1 MRDIIVVEYYD
12 TEESV
17 RCRQWADKKKR
28 LDVAKRWLA
37 CCFAGIGVV
46 GFAESLGDI
55 ERTQIFCTLMGF
67 GFIWLLMQH
76 IWRTSKT
83 VSQMKRQEYELQGIR
98 MILCEKGI
106 VLKTGRRSWQGI
118 KLVIGKE
125 SLALLSSIRV
135 YLAIPKTELS
145 EEQISQ
151 IRIWMQEAKKAE
163 ARGEKQ
169 EDQSGICWGE
179 VKKMCFLGF
188 LNMGFPVLAL
198 SFSLVLGLIVWVLCY
213 RASDMFWS
221 VLLGVEM
228 GIILLIIVS
237 TLEGML
243 YRCIWSVD
251 EAKKVDPSAPE
262 MELYR
267 EVFPKKEI
275 SEEEARKLFPDID
288 TIYTIFCKH
297 GRIIMYG
304 YQGFIVLYKNIG
316 RAL

>member
-1 MRDIIVVEYYD
+1 M
-12 TEESV
+12 
-17 RCRQWADKKKR
+17 
-28 LDVAKRWLA
+28 
-37 CCFAGIGVV
+37 
-46 GFAESLGDI
+46 
-55 ERTQIFCTLMGF
+55 
-67 GFIWLLMQH
+67 
-76 IWRTSKT
+76 
-83 VSQMKRQEYELQGIR
+83 
-98 MILCEKGI
+98 
-106 VLKTGRRSWQGI
+106 
-118 KLVIGKE
+118 
-125 SLALLSSIRV
+125 LSSIRV

-267 EVFPKKEI
+267 EVFPKRKI
-275 SEEEARKLFPDID
+275 SEEEARELFPDID
-288 TIYTIFCKH
+288 SIYTISCKH

>member
-1 MRDIIVVEYYD
+1 MRDIIVVEYFD

-17 RCRQWADKKKR
+17 RCRQWAEQKKR
-28 LDVAKRWLA
+28 LDLAERWFA
-37 CCFAGIGVV
+37 CCFAGIGAV

-76 IWRTSKT
+76 IWRRPQKIR
-83 VSQMKRQEYELQGIR
+83 QMRRQEYELQGIR

-106 VLKTGRRSWQGI
+106 VSNTGRRSWQGI

-151 IRIWMQEAKKAE
+151 IRIWMREAKKAE
-163 ARGEKQ
+163 ARGEKR

-188 LNMGFPVLAL
+188 LNMGFPVLVL
-198 SFSLVLGLIVWVLCY
+198 SFSLVLGLIVWVLFY
-213 RASDMFWS
+213 WISDMFWS
-221 VLLGVEM
+221 VLMGVLM
-228 GIILLIIVS
+228 GIIILLIVS
-237 TLEGML
+237 TLEVML

-251 EAKKVDPSAPE
+251 EAKKVDPNAPE
-262 MELYR
+262 MEFYR

-288 TIYTIFCKH
+288 SIYTISCKH

>member
-1 MRDIIVVEYYD
+1 MSWNITIQKNPCAVC
-12 TEESV
+12 S
-17 RCRQWADKKKR
+17 WLIKKR
-28 LDVAKRWLA
+28 LDVAKHLLA
-37 CCFAGIGVV
+37 CCFAGVGGV

-55 ERTQIFCTLMGF
+55 KRTQIFCSLMGF
-67 GFIWLLMQH
+67 GFTWLLMQH
-76 IWRTSKT
+76 IWRKSKT
-83 VSQMKRQEYELQGIR
+83 IRQMRRQEYELQGIR
-98 MILCEKGI
+98 VILCEKGI

-151 IRIWMQEAKKAE
+151 IRMWMREAKKAE

-169 EDQSGICWGE
+169 EDQSGICWIE

-188 LNMGFPVLAL
+188 LNMGIPVIGL
-198 SFSLVLGLIVWVLCY
+198 SFSLVLGLIVWVLFY
-213 RASDMFWS
+213 WISDMFWS
-221 VLLGVEM
+221 VLLGVVM
-228 GIILLIIVS
+228 GIILLEIVS
-237 TLEGML
+237 TLEIML

-251 EAKKVDPSAPE
+251 EAKKVDPNAPE
-262 MELYR
+262 MEFYR

-288 TIYTIFCKH
+288 TIYTISCKH

-316 RAL
+316 RTL

>member
-17 RCRQWADKKKR
+17 RCMQWADKKR
-28 LDVAKRWLA
+28 GLDVAKHWLA
-37 CCFAGIGVV
+37 CCFAGVGGV

-55 ERTQIFCTLMGF
+55 KRTQIFCTLMGF

-83 VSQMKRQEYELQGIR
+83 IRQMRRQEYDLQGIR
-98 MILCEKGI
+98 VILCEKGI
-106 VLKTGRRSWQGI
+106 VSETGRRSWQGI

-213 RASDMFWS
+213 RESDMFWS

-251 EAKKVDPSAPE
+251 EAKKVDPNAPE

-267 EVFPKKEI
+267 EVFPKREI
-275 SEEEARKLFPDID
+275 SEEEARELFPDID
-288 TIYTIFCKH
+288 SIYMIPCKH

-304 YQGFIVLYKNIG
+304 YQGFIVLYKNIE

>member
-1 MRDIIVVEYYD
+1 MRDVIVVEYYD

-17 RCRQWADKKKR
+17 RCMQWADKKR
-28 LDVAKRWLA
+28 GLDVAKHWLA
-37 CCFAGIGVV
+37 CCFAGVGGV

-55 ERTQIFCTLMGF
+55 KRTQIFCILMGF
-67 GFIWLLMQH
+67 GFTWLLMQH

-83 VSQMKRQEYELQGIR
+83 IRQMRRQEYEL
-98 MILCEKGI
+98 
-106 VLKTGRRSWQGI
+106 QGI

-251 EAKKVDPSAPE
+251 EAKKEDPSAPE
-262 MELYR
+262 MEFYR
-267 EVFPKKEI
+267 EVFPKREI
-275 SEEEARKLFPDID
+275 SEEEVRKLFPDID
-288 TIYTIFCKH
+288 TIYTISCKH

-304 YQGFIVLYKNIG
+304 YQGFIVLYKNIE